1 LLRFA
6 SAAAVLLPL
15 ALLRAGPL
23 PRGATLV
30 GLLLLGSVGYVA
42 QSLTYFT
49 ALTMTSAALLGLL
62 LYMYPVVVA
71 VLASFLFHVPLTRT
85 RIVSLGLA
93 LVGAGLTIGP
103 VGEGSWAGIG
113 LGLTSS
119 LIYSFY
125 ILAATRISRGVHPLT
140 SAAIITTSAALG
152 FGALALVRGVTVPA
166 TPIGWFGIGA
176 IALVSTVVA
185 ILTFMA
191 GLARIGPTD
200 SATLSTL
207 EPAVTA
213 VLAVTLLGEVLA
225 PIQVL
230 GGGLILAAALVV
242 ARSGLR
248 RVA

>member
-1 LLRFA
+1 
-6 SAAAVLLPL
+6 
-15 ALLRAGPL
+15 
-23 PRGATLV
+23 
-30 GLLLLGSVGYVA
+30 
-42 QSLTYFT
+42 
-49 ALTMTSAALLGLL
+49 M
-62 LYMYPVVVA
+62 
-71 VLASFLFHVPLTRT
+71 
-85 RIVSLGLA
+85 
-93 LVGAGLTIGP
+93 
-103 VGEGSWAGIG
+103 GEGSWVGIS

-125 ILAATRISRGVHPLT
+125 ILAATRISRGVHPLS
-140 SAAIITTSAALG
+140 SAAIITSAAALG
-152 FGALALVRGVTVPA
+152 FGALALMRGVTVPA
-166 TPIGWFGIGA
+166 TLIGWFGIVA

-213 VLAVTLLGEVLA
+213 VLAVSLLGEVLA
-225 PIQVL
+225 PLQVF
-230 GGGLILAAALVV
+230 GGALILAAALVV

>member
-1 LLRFA
+1 V
-6 SAAAVLLPL
+6 S
-15 ALLRAGPL
+15 
-23 PRGATLV
+23 
-30 GLLLLGSVGYVA
+30 

-62 LYMYPVVVA
+62 LYLYPVVVA

-85 RIVSLGLA
+85 RLLALGLA
-93 LVGAGLTIGP
+93 LLGASLTIGP
-103 VGEGSWAGIG
+103 VGEGSWLGIG
-113 LGLTSS
+113 LGMCSA
-119 LIYSFY
+119 LIYSCY
-125 ILAATRISRGVHPLT
+125 ILAATRISRGVHPLSST
-140 SAAIITTSAALG
+140 AIITTSAALG
-152 FGALALVRGVTVPA
+152 FGALALTRGVTLPG
-166 TPIGWFGIGA
+166 TPIGWFGIAA

-213 VLAVTLLGEVLA
+213 LLAVTLLGEVLA
-225 PIQVL
+225 PLQLL
-230 GGGLILAAALVV
+230 GGAFILSAALVV

-248 RVA
+248 RVS